1 MTLNPSQVTV
11 DHGAV
16 DTTPPSKV
24 YGDKV
29 KSKDKDKDKDKYKI
43 AVTKASHQV
52 TDLRLSGI
60 DAEAAT
66 LEFTSPG
73 GKHQETKLTI
83 FPSPSLSNQ

>member
-11 DHGAV
+11 DNGAV

-29 KSKDKDKDKDKYKI
+29 KSKVKDKDKSKI
-43 AVTKASHQV
+43 ATTKASHQV

-60 DAEAAT
+60 NSEAAT

>member
-29 KSKDKDKDKDKYKI
+29 KSKDKDKSKI

-60 DAEAAT
+60 NSEAAT

-73 GKHQETKLTI
+73 GKHQETKLTT

>member
-29 KSKDKDKDKDKYKI
+29 KSKDKEKDKDKI
-43 AVTKASHQV
+43 AMTKASHQV

-60 DAEAAT
+60 NSEAAT

-83 FPSPSLSNQ
+83 FPSPSLPNQ

>member
-1 MTLNPSQVTV
+1 MILNSSQVTV

-29 KSKDKDKDKDKYKI
+29 KSKDKDKDKSKI
-43 AVTKASHQV
+43 AMTKASHQV

-60 DAEAAT
+60 NSEAAT

-73 GKHQETKLTI
+73 GKHQKH
-83 FPSPSLSNQ
+83 S

>member
-29 KSKDKDKDKDKYKI
+29 KSKDKDKDKI
-43 AVTKASHQV
+43 AMTKASHQV

-60 DAEAAT
+60 NSEAAT

-73 GKHQETKLTI
+73 GKH
-83 FPSPSLSNQ
+83 